1 MIKEAINKVIGKI
14 DLSQREMESVM
25 DEIMT
30 GQSSPAQIGAF
41 LTALRLK
48 GETVEEITGAA
59 RVMRQKAV
67 RIKTSGDK
75 VEIDGDEIVDTCGT
89 GGSGTNTFNVSTT
102 SAFVAAGAG
111 LKVAK
116 HGNKSVSSLC
126 GSADVI
132 EALGI
137 SLKLSPEA
145 VGECIKEVGIG
156 FLFAPLFHGA
166 MKYAIGP
173 RREIG
178 IRTIFN
184 ILGPLTNP
192 AGATSQVMGVYEE
205 KLTETL
211 ARVLGNLGLRRALVV
226 HGMDGLDEI
235 TVTRESKIS
244 EFKEGKVKTYYLKP
258 EDFGLSR
265 ATLEDIK
272 GGRVKKNAEMVI
284 EVLKGERGA
293 PRDIVLLNAAAVF
306 IAADRVKDFKE
317 GIKMAEASIDEGKA
331 RGKLEELK
339 KKTQELGCFL

>member
-1 MIKEAINKVIGKI
+1 MIKEAISKVIEKI

-30 GQSSPAQIGAF
+30 GRSSPAQIGAF

-59 RVMRQKAV
+59 RVMRQKAA
-67 RIKTSGDK
+67 RIKTFGDK
-75 VEIDGDEIVDTCGT
+75 VKIDEDEIIDTCGT
-89 GGSGTNTFNVSTT
+89 GGTGTNTFNVSTT

-132 EALGI
+132 DALGI
-137 SLKLSPEA
+137 SLKLSSEA

-156 FLFAPLFHGA
+156 FLFAPLFHRA

-205 KLTETL
+205 KLTEIL
-211 ARVLGNLGLRRALVV
+211 ARVLGNLGLRHALVV

-258 EDFGLSR
+258 DDFSLSR
-265 ATLEDIK
+265 AVMEDIK

-284 EVLKGERGA
+284 EVLKGEKGA
-293 PRDIVLLNAAAVF
+293 PRDIVLLNAAAAF
-306 IAADRVKDFKE
+306 IAADRVKNFKE
-317 GIKMAEASIDEGKA
+317 GINMAEASIDEGKA
-331 RGKLEELK
+331 LEKLEALR
-339 KKTQELGCFL
+339 KKTQELGKSC

>member
-1 MIKEAINKVIGKI
+1 MIKEAIGKIVEKI
-14 DLSQREMESVM
+14 DLSQREMESTM

-30 GQSSPAQIGAF
+30 GRSSPAQIGAF

-59 RVMRQKAV
+59 RVMRRKAA
-67 RIKTSGDK
+67 RIKTSGNRAEINEDK
-75 VEIDGDEIVDTCGT
+75 IVDTCGT
-89 GGSGTNTFNVSTT
+89 GGSGTNVFNVSTT
-102 SAFVAAGAG
+102 CAFVVAGAG

-132 EALGI
+132 EALGV

-145 VGECIKEVGIG
+145 VGECIKEVGMG

-192 AGATSQVMGVYEE
+192 AGAVFQVMGVYEE
-205 KLTETL
+205 GLTETL
-211 ARVLGNLGLRRALVV
+211 ARVLGKLGLRHALVV

-258 EDFGLSR
+258 EDFGISR
-265 ATLEDIK
+265 AVMGDIK
-272 GGRVKKNAEMVI
+272 GGRVEKNVEMVI
-284 EVLKGERGA
+284 EVLKGEEGA
-293 PRDIVLLNAAAVF
+293 PRDIVLLNAAAAF
-306 IAADRVKDFKE
+306 IAADTVKDFSE
-317 GIKMAEASIDEGKA
+317 GIKMAEVSIDEGRA
-331 RGKLEELK
+331 REKLEKLK
-339 KKTQELGCFL
+339 KKTQELEGS

>member
-1 MIKEAINKVIGKI
+1 MVKEAIGKVIKGI
-14 DLSQREMESVM
+14 NLSQKEMETVM
-25 DEIMT
+25 DEIMS

-59 RVMRQKAV
+59 RVMREKAT
-67 RIKTSGDK
+67 RIENLDG
-75 VEIDGDEIVDTCGT
+75 EIIDTCGT
-89 GGSGTNTFNVSTT
+89 GGSGMHTFNVSTT
-102 SAFVAAGAG
+102 TAFVVAGAG

-116 HGNKSVSSLC
+116 HGNKSVSNLC

-132 EALGI
+132 EALGV
-137 SLKLSPEA
+137 SLKLSPQA
-145 VGECIKEVGIG
+145 VGKCIREVGIG

-192 AGATSQVMGVYEE
+192 AGATFQVMGVYDE

-211 ARVLGNLGLRRALVV
+211 AEVLGNLGTKHALVV

-235 TVTRESKIS
+235 TITRESKIS
-244 EFKEGKVKTYYLKP
+244 EVKENKVKTYYIKP
-258 EDFGLSR
+258 EDFGIKR
-265 ATLEDIK
+265 ADLKDIK
-272 GGRVKKNAEMVI
+272 GTEAKQNAEI
-284 EVLKGERGA
+284 VLKVLNGEKGSF
-293 PRDIVLLNAAAVF
+293 RDIVLLNAAAAF
-306 IAADRVKDFKE
+306 IAAGKAKDFKD
-317 GIKMAEASIDEGKA
+317 GIKLAETIIDQGKA
-331 RGKLEELK
+331 KHKLERLRKKSKELAA
-339 KKTQELGCFL
+339 KTD

>member
-1 MIKEAINKVIGKI
+1 MIKEAISKIIEKV

-30 GQSSPAQIGAF
+30 GRSSPAQIGAF

-59 RVMRQKAV
+59 RVMRQKAA
-67 RIKTSGDK
+67 RIKAPGDK
-75 VEIDGDEIVDTCGT
+75 VEIDEDEIVDTCGT

-102 SAFVAAGAG
+102 TAFVAAGAG

-132 EALGI
+132 EAMGI

-156 FLFAPLFHGA
+156 FLFAPLFHSA

-211 ARVLGNLGLRRALVV
+211 ARVLGNLGLRHALVV

-258 EDFGLSR
+258 EDFGLGR
-265 ATLEDIK
+265 AAMEDIK
-272 GGRVKKNAEMVI
+272 DGRVEKNAEMVI
-284 EVLKGERGA
+284 EVLKGKKGA
-293 PRDIVLLNAAAVF
+293 PRDIVLLNAAAAF
-306 IAADRVKDFKE
+306 IAADRVKNFKE

-331 RGKLEELK
+331 LEKLGALRKKTEELRN
-339 KKTQELGCFL
+339 